1 LSRHLHQ
8 SCILYLGLIS
18 GLAASFSA
26 VLWLSV
32 PFYRDGGGRGGAA
45 GVVLAGCVRSVHWK
59 AVAYPDNEKK
69 KLVKPRKERLFVFN

>member
-45 GVVLAGCVRSVHWK
+45 GVVLAG
-59 AVAYPDNEKK
+59 
-69 KLVKPRKERLFVFN
+69 LFVEMGTERALEGGGPSK